1 MVSREGRG
9 EEGGGERKG
18 RGAIA
23 RMIMDQSIF
32 INGEKDIKCLSYG
45 NFPGTSLLY
54 LVPIH
59 TLSPR

>member
-9 EEGGGERKG
+9 GEGRGGEGRGGERKG

-32 INGEKDIKCLSYG
+32 IIGEKGY
-45 NFPGTSLLY
+45 
-54 LVPIH
+54 
-59 TLSPR
+59 